1 MCWILAALAVTSSV
15 TALFLFVKRARDAA
29 LLGNAR
35 ERGAALESDV
45 ASSRERIAT
54 LAAELADTRGRVE
67 ALVKAEAALAA
78 TLASERRGVEEA
90 RTALADSF
98 SKLSRDA
105 LEQNNAAFL
114 ERAKEALVAPI
125 AQSLAKVD
133 GQIQSMEKERVGAY
147 AALGQ
152 QLNGMLTAQQ
162 RLETE
167 TGKLAG
173 ALRSSNVRGNWGQ
186 LQLRRVL
193 ESADLADHYDFEEQ
207 LTLASGERPDVVIHL
222 AGGRDI
228 AVDAKAPMQAF
239 LDALEAPTETLR
251 TAKLQEHAQQLRAR
265 VNELSAKAYWSQLP
279 RSLDLVVLFVPSE
292 SLFHSALQYD
302 ERLLEDAFGKKV
314 VFATPLTLLSML
326 RAVALGW
333 REDRIAENA
342 RQISDQGKTLYERMR
357 VLAEHLT
364 KIGAGL
370 GKAVEAY
377 NASVGS
383 LERQVLPAARKMK
396 ELGAGGET
404 EIAPLERIDTEVRPV
419 IAAELLPTHRS

>member
-1 MCWILAALAVTSSV
+1 M
-15 TALFLFVKRARDAA
+15 FLRARDAA

-35 ERGAALESDV
+35 EKAAVLDSEAAGLRAHTTALTAELAESRGRVETLVKTQAGLD
-45 ASSRERIAT
+45 AT
-54 LAAELADTRGRVE
+54 LAAE
-67 ALVKAEAALAA
+67 
-78 TLASERRGVEEA
+78 RRGVEQA
-90 RTALADSF
+90 RAALADSF

-105 LEQNNAAFL
+105 LEQNNTAFL
-114 ERAKEALVAPI
+114 DRAKETLVAPI

-133 GQIQSMEKERVGAY
+133 GQIQSIEKERAGAY
-147 AALGQ
+147 AALSQ
-152 QLNGMLTAQQ
+152 QLTGMVTAQQ

-207 LTLASGERPDVVIHL
+207 LTLASGDRPDVVIHL
-222 AGGRDI
+222 AGNRDI

-239 LDALEAPTETLR
+239 LDALDAPTEAVR
-251 TAKLQEHAQQLRAR
+251 TAKLQEHALQLRAR

-302 ERLLEDAFGKKV
+302 ERLLEEAFAKKV
-314 VFATPLTLLSML
+314 VFATPLTLLALL

-333 REDRIAENA
+333 REERIAENA
-342 RQISDQGKTLYERMR
+342 REISEQGKTLYERMR

-364 KIGAGL
+364 KIGSGL
-370 GKAVEAY
+370 GRAVEAY

-396 ELGAGGET
+396 ELGAGSDKDIE
-404 EIAPLERIDTEVRPV
+404 PLERVETEVRPV
-419 IAAELLPTHRS
+419 IAAELAPHERS